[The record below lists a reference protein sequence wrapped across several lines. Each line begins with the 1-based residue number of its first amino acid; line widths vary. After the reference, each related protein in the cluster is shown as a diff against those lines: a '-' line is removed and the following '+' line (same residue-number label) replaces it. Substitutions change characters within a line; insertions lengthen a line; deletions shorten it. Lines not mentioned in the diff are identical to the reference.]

1 VAHRL
6 IVPHSYRS
14 LQGRLSAVP
23 GAAFI
28 SPQREVATDSGVL
41 NGPLDNCEQ
50 DARAHLPS
58 ISAVTTSEA
67 VNAQSTVLSDALGAL
82 SHHIEYVQTV
92 EHAVFQT
99 AGSGDLLIAVHN
111 RRSALQRADS
121 RTSSDDLGDSEE
133 SLATRLE
140 VVKQAQNIV
149 VGGFADLHKTSV
161 IVLWSI
167 LEAMSAGVVIRT
179 LVETPQQEWP
189 SQLLRQKIPFS
200 DVAGRDTEDLA
211 WQMLGLHDVGKNG
224 LALLERRFDL
234 VGLSGG
240 LQSRLGQDIIEVHQ
254 VRNVLAHRN
263 GVIDRYFMAKC
274 PWVVDVEVGQLIA
287 IDQGR
292 FKRFVDAAMGYCCT
306 VIDRHMVRLGRGPVY
321 PQWLPSVA
329 TDSATTEAVAEVDSG
344 TRRVRPLARLGE
356 PRRSFVRCATR
367 RGRSMSVRQ
376 RNDSRRLV
384 QVLAFRVDVDV
395 GNTERVPYLTQK
407 ARRCGLIA

>member
-1 VAHRL
+1 
-6 IVPHSYRS
+6 
-14 LQGRLSAVP
+14 
-23 GAAFI
+23 
-28 SPQREVATDSGVL
+28 
-41 NGPLDNCEQ
+41 
-50 DARAHLPS
+50 
-58 ISAVTTSEA
+58 
-67 VNAQSTVLSDALGAL
+67 LGAL
-82 SHHIEYVQTV
+82 AHHIEYVQTV

-133 SLATRLE
+133 SLAKRLE

-149 VGGFADLHKTSV
+149 AGGFADLHKTSV

-167 LEAMSAGVVIRT
+167 LEAMSADVVIRT

-189 SQLLRQKIPFS
+189 SRLLRQKIPFS

-224 LALLERRFDL
+224 PALLEHRFDL

-274 PWVVDVEVGQLIA
+274 PWVVDVEVGQLIE

-306 VIDRHMVRLGRGPVY
+306 VIDRHMVTLGRGPVY

-329 TDSATTEAVAEVDSG
+329 TDSATTEAVAEMDSG
-344 TRRVRPLARLGE
+344 P
-356 PRRSFVRCATR
+356 
-367 RGRSMSVRQ
+367 
-376 RNDSRRLV
+376 
-384 QVLAFRVDVDV
+384 DVY
-395 GNTERVPYLTQK
+395 GP
-407 ARRCGLIA
+407 